1 MDLGYLRGLG
11 LSPST
16 APISLKLPEEAASVA
31 APPAAGKAAAKP
43 AADKKANKKAAGK
56 AAAASPPAAKAEAKS
71 KAAPKGVAKPADAAP
86 KEKKAFGFLQE
97 WIEGDLADGGRCA
110 VRRPMKGDV
119 IRTRFPPE
127 PNGYLHIGHAKS
139 ITVNFGLAEM
149 FGGRCHLRF
158 DDTNPA
164 AEETEF
170 VESIKE
176 DVRWLGFDWGEHC
189 YFASNYFDQLYEW
202 AEFLIKEGKAYV
214 DSQTKEDIRK
224 NRGNVTT
231 PGTNSPF
238 RERSPD
244 ENMKLFREMR
254 DGKYKEGEHVLRM
267 KGDMTSSNMNMRDM
281 PIFRILHKSHHQT
294 GDKWCIYPLYDFA
307 HGQEDAIEGITHSI
321 CTLEFEA
328 HRELYDWFTNNL
340 PIEEKPLQWEM
351 GRLNVTTFLTSKR
364 KLKKLVTA
372 KVVDGWDDPR
382 MSTLSGLRRR
392 GVSPEALKTF
402 ILKVGVT
409 RQITM
414 SQVSLLEDCILKDLE
429 AKCARRMV
437 VLDPIKV
444 VIEDYPQDKEEEVEA
459 ANHPQM
465 AEMGSRK
472 LKFSRELWIERD
484 DFMEDAPESYF
495 RLRPGGEVK
504 LRYSYV
510 IKVKDVVKDA
520 KGIVTELRCTHDPDS
535 RDGMPTDRKV
545 KGVIHWVSAKHSVTH
560 PVRLYDYLIKPQEGD
575 DAPPAEEVEEAEEDE
590 EAAEEDDDKKMREFL
605 AQVNPESL
613 IELKTAKLEAALAE
627 TKPFERF
634 QFERNG
640 YFVVDK
646 YSKEGCPIFNRIVK
660 QKESSSRP
668 DTVKTASRKDEQAAA
683 AAAKEAKKNIDPRQM
698 FRAETDKYSQFDE
711 DGVPTHDAEGLA
723 LNKTRCKKLKQEWE
737 KQNKLF
743 SKS

>member
-1 MDLGYLRGLG
+1 MDLGHLRGLG

-16 APISLKLPEEAASVA
+16 APIKLKLPEEAVSA
-31 APPAAGKAAAKP
+31 AVPTSTGKAAAKP
-43 AADKKANKKAAGK
+43 AADKKAAGK
-56 AAAASPPAAKAEAKS
+56 AAAAPTAKAEAK
-71 KAAPKGVAKPADAAP
+71 AKGAAKPADAAP
-86 KEKKAFGFLQE
+86 KEKKSFGFLQE
-97 WIEGDLADGGRCA
+97 WIEGDLAHGGRCA
-110 VRRPMKGDV
+110 VRRDRKNDV

-139 ITVNFGLAEM
+139 ITVNFGLAEL

-189 YFASNYFDQLYEW
+189 YFASQYFDQLYEW
-202 AEFLIKEGKAYV
+202 AEYLITQGKAYV
-214 DSQTKEDIRK
+214 DSQTKKEIAT
-224 NRGNVTT
+224 NRGNVNTV
-231 PGTNSPF
+231 GTNSPF
-238 RERSPD
+238 RSRSPD
-244 ENMKLFREMR
+244 ENLKLFREMR

-267 KGDMTSSNMNMRDM
+267 KGDMASPNMNMRDM
-281 PIFRILHKSHHQT
+281 PIYRILHKSHHQT

-340 PIEEKPLQWEM
+340 PIDEKPLQWEM

-364 KLKKLVTA
+364 KLKELVRA

-392 GVSPEALKTF
+392 GVSPEALKSF

-429 AKCARRMV
+429 SKCARRMV

-444 VIEDYPQDKEEEVEA
+444 VIEDYPEDKEEEVDA
-459 ANHPQM
+459 LNHPQM
-465 AEMGSRK
+465 EEMGSRK
-472 LKFSRELWIERD
+472 LKFSREVWIERD
-484 DFMEDAPESYF
+484 DFMEDAPDSYF
-495 RLRPGGEVK
+495 RLKPGGEVK
-504 LRYSYV
+504 LRYAYV
-510 IKVKDVVKDA
+510 IKVKDVVKDK
-520 KGIVTELRCTHDPDS
+520 KGVVTELRCTHDSATRDS
-535 RDGMPTDRKV
+535 LPSDRKV
-545 KGVIHWVSAKHSVTH
+545 KGVIHWVSAKHSVSH
-560 PVRLYDYLIKPQEGD
+560 PVRLYDYLIKPKEGVEE
-575 DAPPAEEVEEAEEDE
+575 APEEEAEEAEEDE
-590 EAAEEDDDKKMREFL
+590 EEEDDKKMKEFL

-613 IELKTAKLEAALAE
+613 TELKDAKLEAALSK

-646 YSKEGCPIFNRIVK
+646 YSKAGCPIFNRIIK
-660 QKESSSRP
+660 QKESSQRP

-711 DGVPTHDAEGLA
+711 DGLPTHDAEGEPLA
-723 LNKTRCKKLKQEWE
+723 KARLKKLKQEWE
-737 KQNKLF
+737 KQKKLF
-743 SKS
+743 EKS